1 LILRSCFWT
10 TSLERILS
18 LLLSTMLTL
27 SLTLLVICPVK
38 KWCSCMWEMRKAPCS
53 VRFGNWKVLK
63 REIVK
68 LTGVSWD
75 YLTIERGA
83 YPCPPSDDANGQG
96 QATFSFDADDKIS
109 LYIPKEIFDRI
120 ADAIIDLYDNW
131 NDRVFITWTGGLWI
145 QITAWNVRV
154 WNEEFEYSWWTATLT
169 DNATNYVM
177 LDGAWTIAIDTAWR
191 DQKKV
196 KVATIITS
204 GGQIQSLRRR
214 KIDAIGGELGGGG
227 WFKNISNCV
236 YKGRFLVQFIADWQ
250 QWNLT
255 YERGR
260 VKTATTWEKTYTVT
274 YKGGK
279 LVWSVES

>member
-1 LILRSCFWT
+1 MRYDQFILKNNVFAELYAPISSLATTIQVKWWQGARFWNAFPQ
-10 TSLERILS
+10 L
-18 LLLSTMLTL
+18 LTL
-27 SLTLLVICPVK
+27 
-38 KWCSCMWEMRKAPCS
+38 EN
-53 VRFGNWKVLK
+53 FDQNWKVLK

-83 YPCPPSDDANGQG
+83 YPCPPSDDANAQWT
-96 QATFSFDADDKIS
+96 ATFSFDADDKIS

-177 LDGAWTIAIDTAWR
+177 LDWSWTIAIDTAWR

-204 GGQIQSLRRR
+204 GGQIQSLKRR

-236 YKGRFLVQFIADWQ
+236 YKQGLLVQFIADWQ
-250 QWNLT
+250 EWNLT
-255 YERGR
+255 YERWR
-260 VKTATTWEKTYTVT
+260 IKTATTWEKTYTMT
-274 YKGGK
+274 YSKWK
-279 LVWSVES
+279 LIGAVES

>member
-1 LILRSCFWT
+1 MRYDQFILKNNVFAELYAPISSLATTIQVKSWQGARFWNAFPQ
-10 TSLERILS
+10 L
-18 LLLSTMLTL
+18 LTL
-27 SLTLLVICPVK
+27 
-38 KWCSCMWEMRKAPCS
+38 EN
-53 VRFGNWKVLK
+53 FDDNWKVLK

-68 LTGVSWD
+68 LTGVTGD
-75 YLTIERGA
+75 YLTIVRWFA
-83 YPCPPSDDANGQG
+83 PCPPSDDANAQWT
-96 QATFSFDADDKIS
+96 ATFSFSADDKIS

-177 LDGAWTIAIDTAWR
+177 IDWAWTITIDTAWR

-204 GGQIQSLRRR
+204 GGQIQSLKRR

-236 YKGRFLVQFIADWQ
+236 YKGWLLVQFIADWQ
-250 QWNLT
+250 EWNLT

-260 VKTATTWEKTYTVT
+260 VKTATSWEKTYTMT
-274 YKGGK
+274 YLRWK
-279 LVWSVES
+279 LVGAVEN

>member
-1 LILRSCFWT
+1 MRYDQFILKNNVFAELYAPISSLATTLQVKSWQGARFWNAFPQ
-10 TSLERILS
+10 L
-18 LLLSTMLTL
+18 LTL
-27 SLTLLVICPVK
+27 
-38 KWCSCMWEMRKAPCS
+38 EN
-53 VRFGNWKVLK
+53 FDDNWKVLK

-204 GGQIQSLRRR
+204 GGQIQSLKRR

-236 YKGRFLVQFIADWQ
+236 YQRGLLVQFIADWQ
-250 QWNLT
+250 EWNLT

-260 VKTATTWEKTYTVT
+260 VKTATSWEKTYTMT
-274 YKGGK
+274 YLNGK
-279 LVWSVES
+279 LIGAVES

>member
-1 LILRSCFWT
+1 MRYDQFILKNNVFAELYAPISSLANTIQVKSWQGARFWNAFPQ
-10 TSLERILS
+10 L
-18 LLLSTMLTL
+18 LTL
-27 SLTLLVICPVK
+27 
-38 KWCSCMWEMRKAPCS
+38 EN
-53 VRFGNWKVLK
+53 FDQNWKVLK

-83 YPCPPSDDANGQG
+83 YPCPPSDDANAQWT
-96 QATFSFDADDKIS
+96 ATFSFDADDKIS

-131 NDRVFITWTGGLWI
+131 NDRVFISWTGGLWI
-145 QITAWNVRV
+145 SITAGNVRV
-154 WNEEFEYSWWTATLT
+154 WNQEFEFNGWTATLT

-177 LDGAWTIAIDTAWR
+177 LDWSWTIEIDTTWR
-191 DQKKV
+191 NQKKV

-204 GGQIQSLRRR
+204 GGQIQSLKRR

-236 YKGRFLVQFIADWQ
+236 YKKWFLVQFIADWQ

-255 YERGR
+255 YEKWRL
-260 VKTATTWEKTYTVT
+260 KTATTGEKTYTMT
-274 YKGGK
+274 YSNGK
-279 LVWSVES
+279 LIGAVES

>member
-1 LILRSCFWT
+1 MRYDQFILKNNVFAELYAPISSLATTIQVKSWQGARFWNAFPQ
-10 TSLERILS
+10 L
-18 LLLSTMLTL
+18 LTL
-27 SLTLLVICPVK
+27 
-38 KWCSCMWEMRKAPCS
+38 EN
-53 VRFGNWKVLK
+53 FDDNWKVLK

-131 NDRVFITWTGGLWI
+131 NDRVFISWTGGLWI

-177 LDGAWTIAIDTAWR
+177 LDWAWTITIDTTWR

-204 GGQIQSLRRR
+204 GGQIQSLKRR

-227 WFKNISNCV
+227 WFKNVSNCV
-236 YKGRFLVQFIADWQ
+236 YKDWLLVQFIADWQ

-255 YERGR
+255 YERGL
-260 VKTATTWEKTYTVT
+260 VKTVTTWEKIYTVS
-274 YKGGK
+274 YSWWK
-279 LVWSVES
+279 LVGVVES

>member
-1 LILRSCFWT
+1 MRYDQFILKNNVFAELYAPISSLATTLQVKSWQGARFWNAFPQ
-10 TSLERILS
+10 L
-18 LLLSTMLTL
+18 LTL
-27 SLTLLVICPVK
+27 
-38 KWCSCMWEMRKAPCS
+38 EN
-53 VRFGNWKVLK
+53 FNDNWKVLK

-83 YPCPPSDDANGQG
+83 YPCPPSDDANAQWT
-96 QATFSFDADDKIS
+96 ATFSFDADDKIS

-177 LDGAWTIAIDTAWR
+177 LDWSWTIAIDTAWR

-204 GGQIQSLRRR
+204 GGQIQSLKRR

-227 WFKNISNCV
+227 GFKNISNCV
-236 YKGRFLVQFIADWQ
+236 YSKWLLVQFIADWQ

-255 YERGR
+255 YEYWRL
-260 VKTATTWEKTYTVT
+260 KTATTGEKTYTMT
-274 YKGGK
+274 YSWWK
-279 LVWSVES
+279 LIGAVES

>member
-1 LILRSCFWT
+1 VKAWQGARFWNAFPQ
-10 TSLERILS
+10 L
-18 LLLSTMLTL
+18 LTL
-27 SLTLLVICPVK
+27 
-38 KWCSCMWEMRKAPCS
+38 EN
-53 VRFGNWKVLK
+53 FDDNWKVLK

-68 LTGVSWD
+68 LTGVTGD
-75 YLTIERGA
+75 YLTIDRGA
-83 YPCPPSDDANGQG
+83 YPCPPSDDANAQWT
-96 QATFSFDADDKIS
+96 ATFSFSADDKIS

-204 GGQIQSLRRR
+204 GGQIQSLKRR

-255 YERGR
+255 YERGCI
-260 VKTATTWEKTYTVT
+260 KTVTTWEKTYTVT
-274 YKGGK
+274 YKGNK
-279 LVWSVES
+279 LIWSVES

>member
-1 LILRSCFWT
+1 MRYDQFILKNNVFAELYAPISSLATTLQVKSWQGARFWNAFPQ
-10 TSLERILS
+10 L
-18 LLLSTMLTL
+18 LTL
-27 SLTLLVICPVK
+27 
-38 KWCSCMWEMRKAPCS
+38 EN
-53 VRFGNWKVLK
+53 FDDNWKVLK

-68 LTGVSWD
+68 LTGISWD

-145 QITAWNVRV
+145 QITGWNVRV
-154 WNEEFEYSWWTATLT
+154 WEEEFEYSWWTATLT

-177 LDGAWTIAIDTAWR
+177 IDWSWTITIDTAWR

-204 GGQIQSLRRR
+204 GGQIQSLKRR

-236 YKGRFLVQFIADWQ
+236 YSKWLLVQFVADWQ

-255 YERGR
+255 YEHGR
-260 VKTATTWEKTYTVT
+260 IKTATTWEKTYTIT
-274 YKGGK
+274 YSKWK
-279 LVWSVES
+279 LFSVVES

>member
-1 LILRSCFWT
+1 MRYDQFILKNNVFAELYAPISSLATTIQVKSWQGARFWNAFPQ
-10 TSLERILS
+10 L
-18 LLLSTMLTL
+18 LTL
-27 SLTLLVICPVK
+27 
-38 KWCSCMWEMRKAPCS
+38 EN
-53 VRFGNWKVLK
+53 FDDNWKILK

-83 YPCPPSDDANGQG
+83 YPCPPSDDANAQWT
-96 QATFSFDADDKIS
+96 ATFSFSADDKIS

-131 NDRVFITWTGGLWI
+131 NDRVFISWTGGLWI

-154 WNEEFEYSWWTATLT
+154 WNQEFEYPWWTATLT
-169 DNATNYVM
+169 NNATNYVM
-177 LDGAWTIAIDTAWR
+177 IDWAWTITIDTTWR

-204 GGQIQSLRRR
+204 GGQIQSLKRR

-236 YKGRFLVQFIADWQ
+236 YRKDKLVQFIADWQ
-250 QWNLT
+250 ERNLT

-260 VKTATTWEKTYTVT
+260 VKTATTGEKTYTIT
-274 YKGGK
+274 YLWWK
-279 LVWSVES
+279 LVGAVES

>member
-1 LILRSCFWT
+1 MRYDQFILKNNVFAELYAPISSLATTIQVKSWQGARFWNAFPQ
-10 TSLERILS
+10 L
-18 LLLSTMLTL
+18 LTL
-27 SLTLLVICPVK
+27 
-38 KWCSCMWEMRKAPCS
+38 EN
-53 VRFGNWKVLK
+53 FDQNWKVLK

-68 LTGVSWD
+68 LTGVTWD

-154 WNEEFEYSWWTATLT
+154 WNEEFEYSWWTATLVN
-169 DNATNYVM
+169 NATNYVM
-177 LDGAWTIAIDTAWR
+177 LDWAWTIVIDTAWR

-204 GGQIQSLRRR
+204 GGQIQSMKRR

-236 YKGRFLVQFIADWQ
+236 YKRGLLVQFIADWQ
-250 QWNLT
+250 EWNLT
-255 YERGR
+255 YEKWRI
-260 VKTATTWEKTYTVT
+260 KTATTGEKTYTMT
-274 YKGGK
+274 YKWWK
-279 LVWSVES
+279 LIGAVES

>member
-1 LILRSCFWT
+1 MRYDQFILKNNVFAELYAPISSLATTLQVKSWQGARFWNAFPQ
-10 TSLERILS
+10 L
-18 LLLSTMLTL
+18 LTL
-27 SLTLLVICPVK
+27 
-38 KWCSCMWEMRKAPCS
+38 EN
-53 VRFGNWKVLK
+53 FDQNWKVLK

-83 YPCPPSDDANGQG
+83 YPCPPSDDANAQWT
-96 QATFSFDADDKIS
+96 ATFSFDADDKIS

-131 NDRVFITWTGGLWI
+131 NDRVYITWTGGLWI
-145 QITAWNVRV
+145 SITAGNVRV

-177 LDGAWTIAIDTAWR
+177 LDWSWTIAIDTAWR

-204 GGQIQSLRRR
+204 GGEITSLKRR
-214 KIDAIGGELGGGG
+214 KMDVIGWELGGGG

-236 YKGRFLVQFIADWQ
+236 YQKGLLVQFIADWQ

-255 YERGR
+255 YERR
-260 VKTATTWEKTYTVT
+260 RLKTATTWEKTYTMT
-274 YKGGK
+274 YSWWK
-279 LVWSVES
+279 LVWAVES